1 MASLARV
8 NLGSNKF
15 SPSRTAQNGANMVN
29 EPVKSRDSLRCDAT
43 SRRSSLAAG
52 ADLVSVH
59 CDAASA
65 FDLTPGQNS
74 TYRIALRVRA
84 ALRAYLKTGANGS
97 TQARCKFQSI
107 EAVFA
112 HQYVLCDAAQRCA
125 NP

>member
-1 MASLARV
+1 MASPARV

-15 SPSRTAQNGANMVN
+15 SPSRTAQNGVNMSM
-29 EPVKSRDSLRCDAT
+29 SR
-43 SRRSSLAAG
+43 RRSSLAAG

-74 TYRIALRVRA
+74 THRIALRVRA

-107 EAVFA
+107 EALFA